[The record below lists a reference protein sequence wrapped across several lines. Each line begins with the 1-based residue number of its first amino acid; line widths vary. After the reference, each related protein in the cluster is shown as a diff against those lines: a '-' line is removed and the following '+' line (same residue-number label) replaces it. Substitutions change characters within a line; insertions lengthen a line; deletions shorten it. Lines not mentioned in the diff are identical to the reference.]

1 MDLLKIFCNQGKV
14 NVIQCLSK
22 QSEFVLRMTFS
33 LNKAINNAPDTF
45 VPAIFDSMLRDTFE
59 CILQNLDLYDN
70 EELHK

>member
-1 MDLLKIFCNQGKV
+1 
-14 NVIQCLSK
+14 
-22 QSEFVLRMTFS
+22 MTFS